1 MSTSEIE
8 IIKLA
13 LNAGTLGLNVL
24 IIVLLYLLV
33 SRWAPQFIRA
43 LTDARAAFADLA
55 ARLDRSPPTKPDPP
69 PPSRGKEPR
78 K

>member
-8 IIKLA
+8 IAKLA
-13 LNAGTLGLNVL
+13 LNAGTLGLNIL
-24 IIVLLYLLV
+24 IIWLLYLLV
-33 SRWAPQFIRA
+33 NRWAPQIIRA

-55 ARLDRSPPTKPDPP
+55 ARLDKPAKPDPP